1 MILRKLLELLQSIQ
15 FFILLLKHVK
25 KWTKKSEDGKK
36 APEQKR
42 FPDNLTWKPKNPN
55 SVIRI

>member
-1 MILRKLLELLQSIQ
+1 MQSIQ

-36 APEQKR
+36 APEQKKVSR
-42 FPDNLTWKPKNPN
+42 QSNLET
-55 SVIRI
+55 